1 MYQSGNGK
9 FNEGSFETICLTHI
23 FVYLHSQMIDV
34 LRNVYSNEIEQLHV
48 IDCRY
53 PYEYEGGHIES
64 AKNIYTRSKIFEE
77 YFRQPLESKDAT
89 KRNIFIFHCEFSSER
104 APSL

>member
-1 MYQSGNGK
+1 
-9 FNEGSFETICLTHI
+9 
-23 FVYLHSQMIDV
+23 MIDV
-34 LRNVYSNEIEQLHV
+34 LKNVYASEIENLHI

-53 PYEYEGGHIES
+53 PYEYEGGHIQS
-64 AKNIYTRSKIFEE
+64 AKNLYTR
-77 YFRQPLESKDAT
+77 KDIYNEFFHKPIQLSDPS

>member
-1 MYQSGNGK
+1 
-9 FNEGSFETICLTHI
+9 
-23 FVYLHSQMIDV
+23 MIDV
-34 LRNVYSNEIEQLHV
+34 LQNVYSSDIESLHI

-53 PYEYEGGHIES
+53 PYEYEGGHVEL
-64 AKNIYTRSKIFEE
+64 ARNLYTRSQVYNE
-77 YFRQPLESKDAT
+77 YFRKPLESKDAS

>member
-1 MYQSGNGK
+1 M
-9 FNEGSFETICLTHI
+9 
-23 FVYLHSQMIDV
+23 VDV
-34 LRNVYSNEIEQLHV
+34 LQNLYSSEIENLHI

-64 AKNIYTRSKIFEE
+64 AKNLYTRSQVYQE
-77 YFRQPLESKDAT
+77 YFRKPLELKDSS

-104 APSL
+104 APSLYVKEFIFER

>member
-1 MYQSGNGK
+1 
-9 FNEGSFETICLTHI
+9 L
-23 FVYLHSQMIDV
+23 IDV
-34 LRNVYSNEIEQLHV
+34 LNDVYASEIENLHI

-53 PYEYEGGHIES
+53 PYEYEGGHIQS
-64 AKNIYTRSKIFEE
+64 ARNLYTRTQVFEE
-77 YFRQPLESKDAT
+77 FFRKPIELKDPS

>member
-1 MYQSGNGK
+1 M
-9 FNEGSFETICLTHI
+9 
-23 FVYLHSQMIDV
+23 VDV
-34 LRNVYSNEIEQLHV
+34 LQNIYSSDIENLHI

-53 PYEYEGGHIES
+53 PYEYEGGHIPS
-64 AKNIYTRSKIFEE
+64 AKNLYTRSQVYDE
-77 YFRQPLESKDAT
+77 YFRQPLELKDPT

>member
-1 MYQSGNGK
+1 
-9 FNEGSFETICLTHI
+9 
-23 FVYLHSQMIDV
+23 MINV
-34 LRNVYSNEIEQLHV
+34 LRKNYASEIENLHI

-64 AKNIYTRSKIFEE
+64 AKNLYSRSQIHDE
-77 YFRQPLESKDAT
+77 YFRQTIELKDPT

-104 APSL
+104 APAL

>member
-1 MYQSGNGK
+1 M
-9 FNEGSFETICLTHI
+9 
-23 FVYLHSQMIDV
+23 VDV
-34 LRNVYSNEIEQLHV
+34 LNQKFSSEIENLHI

-53 PYEYEGGHIES
+53 PYEYEGGHIDS
-64 AKNIYTRSKIFEE
+64 AKNIYTRSQVYDA
-77 YFRQPLESKDAT
+77 YFRQPLQLNDPS

>member
-1 MYQSGNGK
+1 M
-9 FNEGSFETICLTHI
+9 
-23 FVYLHSQMIDV
+23 VDV
-34 LRNVYSNEIEQLHV
+34 LENVYSADIETLHI

-53 PYEYEGGHIES
+53 PYEYEGGHIRS
-64 AKNIYTRSKIFEE
+64 AKNLYTRSQVFDE
-77 YFRQPLESKDAT
+77 YFRQPLQLKDPT